1 MAQLAFGVA
10 GAAVGS
16 FFGAPALGFS
26 IGSALGGYVTR
37 PGIEDQEGPRLTDL
51 SVQASSYGAPIPEIW
66 GGMRKAGQLIWS
78 TGLIETRHEEDID
91 GKGGD
96 SATSTT
102 YSYAASFAIAICKG
116 EIGGIRKIW
125 ADGKLIYSA
134 DGDAVAAAEAGT
146 GFYTTEWNYTLG
158 TMLDASE
165 TAQSM
170 TVYPGSE
177 TQLVD
182 TLMESYEGVGNVP
195 AYRGTA
201 YIVFD
206 TLPLARFG
214 NRIPNLTFEVIK
226 TETTSFR
233 AGYTLFSETGYY
245 LYHNNDGILS
255 WYNTAAA
262 LNSATKSADG
272 FVFSGEKYTTDM
284 IGNITNYQA
293 VHNVISS
300 SCATSTVNLR
310 DWGLVSNTQDFN
322 VLGISACAFP
332 GGGYQLM
339 IGQRREFDLTSVG
352 YGDVYAATEGLYL
365 TVDNVTL
372 TNYAVV
378 RTDFRDGRIYM
389 QLVNAG
395 GGLTPAGLA
404 GAIVAYDAPYYGDAA
419 AVTTSTSY
427 TSWYV
432 HPYDGVY
439 ALSTSGADQILTQL
453 DYELTVLDTWTISG
467 FGQSDGLLVSGKY
480 VIIAWYDAGNTQ
492 SNWRVYEFD
501 GTGTLALHQ
510 TTTTEAVA
518 ETVES
523 INGAV
528 PISNI
533 LFAHGPWLTPLL
545 SLTGHNL
552 GSIVSDLCLDAGL
565 VAGDIDVTAL
575 TDTVTGYCRTGQM
588 TVRNAIEPLQNAYFF
603 DCVESDY
610 KLKFIKR
617 GGASVATLTEDELGA
632 VTEGDAPQVPFPIAH
647 QQEMELPLQVH
658 VAHIDPVA
666 DHQPNVQRSIRQA
679 TESNLH
685 TRINLPIV
693 MDVDKARQVA
703 EILHYDAWTQRN
715 RQRLSTLIKYAYLDP
730 GDVITVTR
738 DSGNHTLR
746 IESQEITN
754 LVKLETVDSA
764 AAIYTNSAVGA
775 DSGIDPA
782 IIQLS
787 GPTDAV
793 LLDTGPL
800 SNLSHTSPVYYLA
813 MRGYNPTWPGGIL
826 FRSVDGVEWAQITS
840 RVTSAVIGQATDA
853 LAADQWTTWDNNNTV
868 NVIVSGALESRT
880 EDAVLAGANWAA
892 LGVNGRWEIIAFV
905 NATLETDGSYTL
917 SKLLRGR
924 AGTEA
929 HISGHLTADRFIL
942 LSLSTIGQIEYP
954 PADIGSLYNYLGVTI
969 GKPISSAS
977 PFEFTSNANNLK
989 PFCPVHIRGSRD
1001 GSNNLTIQWNRRSR
1015 YTPQMLWAPIVG
1027 EDTQSYE
1034 IDIVG
1039 ASPARTITSSNEVH
1053 VYTAANQTTDGFT
1066 PGDPITVQIYQIS
1079 AAVGRGYV
1087 AEETI

>member
-1 MAQLAFGVA
+1 
-10 GAAVGS
+10 
-16 FFGAPALGFS
+16 
-26 IGSALGGYVTR
+26 
-37 PGIEDQEGPRLTDL
+37 
-51 SVQASSYGAPIPEIW
+51 
-66 GGMRKAGQLIWS
+66 
-78 TGLIETRHEEDID
+78 
-91 GKGGD
+91 
-96 SATSTT
+96 
-102 YSYAASFAIAICKG
+102 
-116 EIGGIRKIW
+116 
-125 ADGKLIYSA
+125 
-134 DGDAVAAAEAGT
+134 
-146 GFYTTEWNYTLG
+146 
-158 TMLDASE
+158 
-165 TAQSM
+165 
-170 TVYPGSE
+170 
-177 TQLVD
+177 
-182 TLMESYEGVGNVP
+182 
-195 AYRGTA
+195 
-201 YIVFD
+201 
-206 TLPLARFG
+206 
-214 NRIPNLTFEVIK
+214 
-226 TETTSFR
+226 
-233 AGYTLFSETGYY
+233 
-245 LYHNNDGILS
+245 
-255 WYNTAAA
+255 
-262 LNSATKSADG
+262 
-272 FVFSGEKYTTDM
+272 
-284 IGNITNYQA
+284 
-293 VHNVISS
+293 
-300 SCATSTVNLR
+300 
-310 DWGLVSNTQDFN
+310 
-322 VLGISACAFP
+322 
-332 GGGYQLM
+332 
-339 IGQRREFDLTSVG
+339 
-352 YGDVYAATEGLYL
+352 
-365 TVDNVTL
+365 
-372 TNYAVV
+372 
-378 RTDFRDGRIYM
+378 
-389 QLVNAG
+389 
-395 GGLTPAGLA
+395 
-404 GAIVAYDAPYYGDAA
+404 
-419 AVTTSTSY
+419 
-427 TSWYV
+427 
-432 HPYDGVY
+432 
-439 ALSTSGADQILTQL
+439 
-453 DYELTVLDTWTISG
+453 
-467 FGQSDGLLVSGKY
+467 
-480 VIIAWYDAGNTQ
+480 
-492 SNWRVYEFD
+492 
-501 GTGTLALHQ
+501 
-510 TTTTEAVA
+510 
-518 ETVES
+518 
-523 INGAV
+523 
-528 PISNI
+528 
-533 LFAHGPWLTPLL
+533 
-545 SLTGHNL
+545 
-552 GSIVSDLCLDAGL
+552 
-565 VAGDIDVTAL
+565 
-575 TDTVTGYCRTGQM
+575 
-588 TVRNAIEPLQNAYFF
+588 
-603 DCVESDY
+603 
-610 KLKFIKR
+610 
-617 GGASVATLTEDELGA
+617 
-632 VTEGDAPQVPFPIAH
+632 
-647 QQEMELPLQVH
+647 
-658 VAHIDPVA
+658 
-666 DHQPNVQRSIRQA
+666 
-679 TESNLH
+679 
-685 TRINLPIV
+685 

-954 PADIGSLYNYLGVTI
+954 PADIGSLYNYLCVTI

-1087 AEETI
+1087 AQETI